1 MAKSAPTTEKR
12 KDKRYVVE
20 GLEVLRSDN
29 GEKLGRV
36 VNLSRGGMLIT
47 HKSSMEINS
56 VFPIKIPLN
65 HSKDGLS
72 DLDVDVR
79 VKWFDRNHASGL
91 VGFGFEFVDKSEEKL
106 ETLQKIINEFKQTEE
121 K

>member
-1 MAKSAPTTEKR
+1 MAESGSVTEKR
-12 KDKRYVVE
+12 KDKRYVVHD
-20 GLEVLRSDN
+20 LDVQRSDN

-47 HKSSMEINS
+47 HKSTMEINS
-56 VFPIKIPLN
+56 VLPIRIPLT

-72 DLDVDVR
+72 DFDVDVR
-79 VKWFDRNHASGL
+79 VKWFNRKHISGL

-106 ETLQKIINEFKQTEE
+106 ETLQRIIDEFKQN
-121 K
+121 KK